1 MDATVAGWYPD
12 PSGRNDQRYHDG
24 ATWTEHVLISGVQGV
39 DPLPTAAAPSRPA
52 GPQTAEPPAGASPR
66 EPTCLACGAGNLV
79 EVALTAGRPVF
90 AMPTAGLA
98 ARGSVTGGEVVGRWC
113 QACGH
118 LGLGVRP

>member
-1 MDATVAGWYPD
+1 MDATAAGWYPD

-24 ATWTEHVLISGVQGV
+24 TTWTEHVVISGVQGV
-39 DPLPTAAAPSRPA
+39 DPLPAAPPSGPA
-52 GPQTAEPPAGASPR
+52 GPQAATGQPTTAR
-66 EPTCLACGAGNLV
+66 EPTCMACGAGGLV

-98 ARGSVTGGEVVGRWC
+98 ARGSVTGGEVMGRWC
-113 QACGH
+113 QVCGH